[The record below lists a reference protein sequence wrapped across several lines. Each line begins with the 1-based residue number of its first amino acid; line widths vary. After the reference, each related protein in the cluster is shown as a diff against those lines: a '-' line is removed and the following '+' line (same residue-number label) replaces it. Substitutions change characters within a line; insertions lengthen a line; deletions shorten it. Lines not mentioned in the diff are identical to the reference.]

1 MLRTHLRLPA
11 ETTQAGGPECA
22 LLTVLTTAIRTRARA
37 LREAR
42 DAGLA
47 TVEVAIITAV
57 LVGLAVA
64 LLATI
69 AVAVRRRQSVRQA
82 EIQ

>member
-1 MLRTHLRLPA
+1 MPRPKLPDLTGA
-11 ETTQAGGPECA
+11 ANPELAA
-22 LLTVLTTAIRTRARA
+22 LTLLATAIRTRLHT
-37 LREAR
+37 LRNAR

-69 AVAVRRRQSVRQA
+69 AAAVRRRQAQ
-82 EIQ
+82 IQ

>member
-1 MLRTHLRLPA
+1 MPRPRLPSPPDLTDA
-11 ETTQAGGPECA
+11 TNPDLAALA
-22 LLTVLTTAIRTRARA
+22 LLAEAIRTRLHA
-37 LREAR
+37 LQRAR

-69 AVAVRRRQSVRQA
+69 AVAVRRRQEQ
-82 EIQ
+82 IQ

>member
-1 MLRTHLRLPA
+1 MLRTRLHVPP
-11 ETTQAGGPECA
+11 EISDAGGPDVA
-22 LLTVLTTAIRTRARA
+22 LLALLAAAVRARLLA
-37 LREAR
+37 LRKAR

-47 TVEVAIITAV
+47 TIEVAIITAV

-69 AVAVRRRQSVRQA
+69 AAAVRRRQAQ
-82 EIQ
+82 IQ